1 MKKISKIIYI
11 IKMFLFII
19 SFYFVFLMLHNILDA
34 KLFGVVFLII
44 YFVLVLREI
53 IEIFSKKDEYKED
66 IIYNVMK
73 MGVYLYLLIISIKT
87 TMANALVTRITVD
100 YFKTNYIIISVLMLF
115 ILIYNLLE
123 FKSSSK

>member
-100 YFKTNYIIISVLMLF
+100 YFKTNYIIIHLSTLNF
-115 ILIYNLLE
+115 
-123 FKSSSK
+123 

>member
-1 MKKISKIIYI
+1 MRKISKIIYI

-44 YFVLVLREI
+44 YFVLVIREI

-87 TMANALVTRITVD
+87 TMAGALVTRITAD